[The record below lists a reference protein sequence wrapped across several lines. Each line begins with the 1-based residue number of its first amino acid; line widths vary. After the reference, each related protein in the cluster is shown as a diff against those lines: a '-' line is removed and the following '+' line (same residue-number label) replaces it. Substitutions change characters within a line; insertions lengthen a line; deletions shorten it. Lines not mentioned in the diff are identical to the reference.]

1 MTLPRPSLCPMIPSL
16 LIAALLAGCTGL
28 PKVAPAYAVHDF
40 GGPDPVAAR
49 SPGVPLRG
57 LEVVAAPWLAST
69 AIQYRLA
76 YAQPTRRQAYVA
88 SRWAAQPAQ
97 LVELALKRAVRTGG
111 EAGTSGA
118 CRLRVELD
126 EFAQVFDEAAASR
139 GVVEARAFLLAPRSD
154 QIVASRGFSL
164 ARPAPSADALGGVA
178 ALRGGVRQMGV
189 ELSDWLEAL
198 GREGAARGRCGA

>member
-1 MTLPRPSLCPMIPSL
+1 MTLPRPSPCPMIPSL

-76 YAQPTRRQAYVA
+76 YAQPTRRQAYVE